1 MSYSFLKANVLGDLR
16 IYEFEM
22 NYQRSIAGNL
32 S

>member
-22 NYQRSIAGNL
+22 N
-32 S
+32 